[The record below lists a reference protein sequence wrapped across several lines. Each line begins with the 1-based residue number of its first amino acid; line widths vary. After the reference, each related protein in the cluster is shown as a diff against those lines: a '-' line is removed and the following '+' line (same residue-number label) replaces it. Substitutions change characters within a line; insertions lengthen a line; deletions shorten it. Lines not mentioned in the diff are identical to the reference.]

1 VRKATLSPNPLPNN
15 KQRFIVQDLPECN
28 RIITRDNITIEI
40 GSAERPDKTVVP
52 IGRVNSGEF
61 GITLDFADDKA
72 RSAYLG
78 WFEMC
83 IDRGTSLRAT
93 NALTRDLV
101 NATGGDVA
109 SRSYSAVPGINPKYK
124 KLVSIVYHRLYV
136 GEPAIVLKLIGVWPK
151 SCEAPDFDMDSDELC
166 TLSMTLSYDDAELI
180 TPDVGA
186 FGNTF

>member
-1 VRKATLSPNPLPNN
+1 MRKATLSPNPVPQN

-28 RIITRDNITIEI
+28 RIITRDAITIEI

-52 IGRVNSGEF
+52 IGRVNSGDF

-93 NALTRDLV
+93 NAMTRDLV
-101 NATGGDVA
+101 NPTGGDVS
-109 SRSYSAVPGINPKYK
+109 SRGYAAIEGINPKYK
-124 KLVSIVYHRLYV
+124 KLASIVYHRLHK
-136 GEPAIVLKLIGVWPK
+136 ESPPIVLKLIGVWPK
-151 SCEAPDFDMDSDELC
+151 SCEAPDFDMDGEDLC
-166 TLSMTLSYDDAELI
+166 TLSMTLSFDDAELI
-180 TPDVGA
+180 TSDVTA
-186 FGNTF
+186 FGNIF